1 MRKASKN
8 EKGIT
13 LIALVVTIVVL
24 LILAGVSIS
33 MLTGENGIIT
43 QAQEAKL
50 VTERSSLK
58 EQLQLDA
65 VAEADKDSLEVFKSL
80 GYVVGENNQVKAEAI
95 PNLQLTTGRG
105 TNGKDIYIIEMQGD
119 RYQLIYIDKNGD
131 RIEVGEVGQV
141 GEDNPFSYTQADIDE
156 TLKYFKWRIEEVTEE
171 LKEEKGYSDD
181 MLGKKVAII
190 YDTVKSYYRLH
201 EGEVFPIKKIVIP
214 NTIEDSDFV
223 DIEYSF
229 EGIANV
235 DTIIYLNDYGMFRN
249 YEAANSVKNIKIAK
263 YGKIDEIYSTSSF
276 YNYYFDSIMIDKN
289 SPYYTAVNDVIFSKD
304 MTELCFYPREK
315 NDTIYIIPNGVT
327 SIRERA
333 FYDCSSL
340 INIIIPESVTSIRE
354 SAFLG
359 CSSLTNITIPD
370 SVTNIG
376 TYVFSNCSNLTNIT
390 IPDSVTNIETYVFSN
405 CSNLTNITIPESVT
419 SIENSAFYN
428 CSNLTTVNY
437 RGTQEQWNEITIG
450 YDNSYF
456 KNATINYNYTG
467 E

>member
-1 MRKASKN
+1 M
-8 EKGIT
+8 EFV
-13 LIALVVTIVVL
+13 LLALV
-24 LILAGVSIS
+24 
-33 MLTGENGIIT
+33 IIT
-43 QAQEAKL
+43 I
-50 VTERSSLK
+50 
-58 EQLQLDA
+58 
-65 VAEADKDSLEVFKSL
+65 F
-80 GYVVGENNQVKAEAI
+80 GI
-95 PNLQLTTGRG
+95 GR
-105 TNGKDIYIIEMQGD
+105 IVC
-119 RYQLIYIDKNGD
+119 R
-131 RIEVGEVGQV
+131 
-141 GEDNPFSYTQADIDE
+141 
-156 TLKYFKWRIEEVTEE
+156 E
-171 LKEEKGYSDD
+171 LKKKTDILVS
-181 MLGKKVAII
+181 GK
-190 YDTVKSYYRLH
+190 

-249 YEAANSVKNIKIAK
+249 HEAVNSVKNIKIAK
-263 YGKIDEIYSTSSF
+263 YGKIDEILYS
-276 YNYYFDSIMIDKN
+276 YYFDSIMIDKN

-340 INIIIPESVTSIRE
+340 INIIIPESVTSIGE
-354 SAFLG
+354 MSFGG
-359 CSSLTNITIPD
+359 CNSLTNITIPE

-376 TYVFSNCSNLTNIT
+376 
-390 IPDSVTNIETYVFSN
+390 TYVFSN

>member
-1 MRKASKN
+1 
-8 EKGIT
+8 
-13 LIALVVTIVVL
+13 
-24 LILAGVSIS
+24 
-33 MLTGENGIIT
+33 
-43 QAQEAKL
+43 
-50 VTERSSLK
+50 
-58 EQLQLDA
+58 
-65 VAEADKDSLEVFKSL
+65 
-80 GYVVGENNQVKAEAI
+80 
-95 PNLQLTTGRG
+95 
-105 TNGKDIYIIEMQGD
+105 
-119 RYQLIYIDKNGD
+119 
-131 RIEVGEVGQV
+131 
-141 GEDNPFSYTQADIDE
+141 
-156 TLKYFKWRIEEVTEE
+156 
-171 LKEEKGYSDD
+171 
-181 MLGKKVAII
+181 
-190 YDTVKSYYRLH
+190 
-201 EGEVFPIKKIVIP
+201 
-214 NTIEDSDFV
+214 
-223 DIEYSF
+223 
-229 EGIANV
+229 
-235 DTIIYLNDYGMFRN
+235 MFRN
-249 YEAANSVKNIKIAK
+249 YEVANSVKNIKIAK

-304 MTELCFYPREK
+304 MTELYFYPREK

>member
-1 MRKASKN
+1 MRKTSKN
-8 EKGIT
+8 EIGIT

-50 VTERSSLK
+50 ATERSSLK

-131 RIEVGEVGQV
+131 RIEVGEVGQT

-171 LKEEKGYSDD
+171 LKEEKGYGDD

-223 DIEYSF
+223 DIIVIPNTIEDSDFVDIEYSF

-249 YEAANSVKNIKIAK
+249 QEFANSVKNIKIAK

-289 SPYYTAVNDVIFSKD
+289 SPYYVEVNNAIFSKD
-304 MTELCFYPREK
+304 MKVLYFYNKTKNNASYTIPDSITSIKKYVFYRCSNLTEI
-315 NDTIYIIPNGVT
+315 TIPN
-327 SIRERA
+327 
-333 FYDCSSL
+333 
-340 INIIIPESVTSIRE
+340 SVTTIE
-354 SAFLG
+354 NYAFLG
-359 CSSLTNITIPD
+359 CN
-370 SVTNIG
+370 
-376 TYVFSNCSNLTNIT
+376 NLK
-390 IPDSVTNIETYVFSN
+390 
-405 CSNLTNITIPESVT
+405 
-419 SIENSAFYN
+419 
-428 CSNLTTVNY
+428 TVNY
-437 RGTQEQWNEITIG
+437 KGTQEQWNAITIE
-450 YDNSYF
+450 DNNTSLT
-456 KNATINYNYTG
+456 NATINYNYTG